1 VWLTLIFSHKTI
13 AVSEAI
19 KKQII
24 YFPFINKKIVVV
36 PLGIASVDYYKKQ
49 EAEQK
54 LLGSVPDKGACVIG
68 SIGELHP
75 IKGHGYSIEAVASLI
90 SKGKKIKYII
100 CGEGAYRPVIEKKI
114 SDLNMKEHIIL
125 AGNVPEAAR
134 YLKAFDI
141 FLFPSL
147 SEASGYAALEAGMA
161 GLPVIAS
168 AVGGVPEII
177 DDMVS
182 GILIQPEKPNE
193 IVAAV
198 ELLIDKPEL
207 QTKYGSALH
216 EKVLKDFS
224 MENMIRDTIKLYQ

>member
-1 VWLTLIFSHKTI
+1 MLFSHRTI

-24 YFPFINKKIVVV
+24 YFPFIKNKIFVI
-36 PLGIASVDYYKKQ
+36 PLGIAPVDYFNKE
-49 EAEQK
+49 EAQQK
-54 LLGSVPDKGACVIG
+54 LLGSIPTKDICAIG

-75 IKGHGYSIEAVASLI
+75 IKGHGYAIGAVANLI
-90 SKGKKIKYII
+90 SKGKKIRYVI
-100 CGEGAYRPVIEKKI
+100 CGEGAYRPVLEKKVA
-114 SDLNMKEHIIL
+114 DFNMKENIIL

-134 YLKAFDI
+134 YLQAFDI

-198 ELLIDKPEL
+198 ELLLDKPEL
-207 QTKYGSALH
+207 GQKYGSALH

-224 MENMIRDTIKLYQ
+224 MEKMISETEKVYR